1 MRFRKLDRALHLQ
14 PRVVSHSDLLTN
26 IVVKVQKTSNHGKH
40 RGPIF
45 VPDVGG
51 DHTMTVQHI
60 KLINFLALATRHLL
74 RYNNTWPP
82 DTITPV
88 TRYKR
93 QMPETINC
101 VSCLDEDNRNDS
113 NSLMQSWQPCD
124 HRSKIQQLHGC
135 CVMHPKPQQ
144 IVMLRQLDAKTHST
158 SKQNY
163 RP

>member
-1 MRFRKLDRALHLQ
+1 MLVNPSLLSVSLKGFCACKSNKTQKSCFVSSHARTGGCVGRGVMRFRKLDRALHLQ

-51 DHTMTVQHI
+51 DHTMTVQNT
-60 KLINFLALATRHLL
+60 KLIRFLALATRHLL
-74 RYNNTWPP
+74 RYNTTWPP

-93 QMPETINC
+93 QMPGTINC
-101 VSCLDEDNRNDS
+101 VSCLDEHNRKN
-113 NSLMQSWQPCD
+113 
-124 HRSKIQQLHGC
+124 I
-135 CVMHPKPQQ
+135 
-144 IVMLRQLDAKTHST
+144 
-158 SKQNY
+158 
-163 RP
+163 